1 MSVLGYGFLQAS
13 VNAKIANLTTNL
25 AALAV
30 YGVHGEILLVLGLAM
45 AVMNVTGGFIGAH
58 MATRRGS
65 GFVRVVFLVT
75 LSILIVKLAWDTVVQ
90 FTS

>member
-1 MSVLGYGFLQAS
+1 
-13 VNAKIANLTTNL
+13 
-25 AALAV
+25 
-30 YGVHGEILLVLGLAM
+30 VLGLAM
-45 AVMNVTGGFIGAH
+45 AVMNITGGFIGAH

-65 GFVRVVFLVT
+65 GFVRIVFLVT